1 MKKYLFIFK
10 SEVMTN
16 LQYAF
21 DFFVSFIGYI
31 IHIFIFLNLWN
42 YIYKDPNQ
50 LINGYSM
57 NQMIWYVIVT
67 EILWTCIGSRT
78 LCKKICDDVRSGNIA
93 YNLNK
98 PYNYV
103 EYSLFNHLGS
113 TVVKFIIVTI
123 IGIVLGIVFLG
134 SFPNLGII
142 EILFVILTCFL
153 ATVINIFL
161 VISIG
166 LISFFIEDANP
177 IFWLYSKMILIIGT
191 IFPIEFFP
199 TVMQPIIK
207 FSPIYVVSYG
217 PAKLFVDF
225 NYNNLIQI
233 LLFQFGYLIIGFILC
248 HFIYNKGVRKLNV
261 NGG

>member
-1 MKKYLFIFK
+1 MKKYLYIFK
-10 SEVMTN
+10 LEVMTN

-21 DFFVSFIGYI
+21 DFFVGFIGYC
-31 IHIFIFLNLWN
+31 IHIFIFLNLWQ
-42 YIYKDPNQ
+42 YIYSDPNE
-50 LINGYSM
+50 LINGYNM
-57 NQMIWYVIVT
+57 NQMIWYVIIT
-67 EILWTCIGSRT
+67 EILWTSIGGRG

-103 EYSLFNHLGS
+103 EYSLFNHLGA
-113 TVVKFIIVTI
+113 VVVRFIIVSI
-123 IGIVLGIVFLG
+123 LGIVLGLIFLH
-134 SFPNLGII
+134 SFPELSVLGIFAV
-142 EILFVILTCFL
+142 LFTCLL
-153 ATVINIFL
+153 ANIINILL

-177 IFWLYSKMILIIGT
+177 FFWLYSKMILIIGT
-191 IFPIEFFP
+191 IFPVEFFP
-199 TVMQPIIK
+199 KVMQPIIK

-225 NYNNLIQI
+225 SISNFIQI
-233 LLFQFGYLIIGFILC
+233 LLFQLGYIVLSFVICHLI
-248 HFIYNKGVRKLNV
+248 YKKGVRKLNV